1 MYIGSQSSQEDSTI
15 NNIENQYNYFN
26 NDEPLR
32 FYEKDIKDIIVCFSN
47 EYKSVLIG
55 IGNDND
61 FSNIPLLEEKNEL
74 NNLSN
79 EYFEEI
85 KDKHMMYFFKIDAF
99 LKDPKNK
106 AYLEMYT
113 ETADELKCT
122 IIANR
127 ERYSNF
133 DKIFPEV
140 GLYILTRH
148 EEVLRSK
155 RKLIYAF
162 LHYMYCNC
170 DIGRKTKKEG
180 KNDKTT

>member
-1 MYIGSQSSQEDSTI
+1 MHIGSQSSQQDSTI
-15 NNIENQYNYFN
+15 NNIEKQYNYFN

-32 FYEKDIKDIIVCFSN
+32 FYEKDIKDIIVCFSKV
-47 EYKSVLIG
+47 YKSVSDEIS
-55 IGNDND
+55 NDNS
-61 FSNIPLLEEKNEL
+61 FSNIPLLEEKNKL

-85 KDKHMMYFFKIDAF
+85 KDKHMMYFLKIDAF
-99 LKDPKNK
+99 LKDPKNII
-106 AYLEMYT
+106 YLEMYT
-113 ETADELKCT
+113 ETADELKCN

-133 DKIFPEV
+133 DKVFLEV
-140 GLYILTRH
+140 GLYILMRH

-170 DIGRKTKKEG
+170 DIGQKTEKES
-180 KNDKTT
+180 KNDKAT